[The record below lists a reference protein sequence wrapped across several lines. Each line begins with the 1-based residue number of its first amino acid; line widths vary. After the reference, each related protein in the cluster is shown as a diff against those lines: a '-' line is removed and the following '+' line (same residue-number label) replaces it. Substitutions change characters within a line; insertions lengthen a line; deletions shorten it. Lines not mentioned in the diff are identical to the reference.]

1 MSLIDH
7 YAADMDWTE
16 LYDGRDVFD
25 PIECAECAG
34 SGLYR
39 RATWAEPEEPCP
51 HCDGTGLI
59 DCNCPS
65 RCELHDELAA
75 RAERDTRPLTYRL
88 TDPWRFAQPLEPPF

>member
-16 LYDGRDVFD
+16 LCDGRDAFD

-59 DCNCPS
+59 DCNCPQC
-65 RCELHDELAA
+65 CELHEEQDDPTP
-75 RAERDTRPLTYRL
+75 RFTFPN
-88 TDPWRFAQPLEPPF
+88 PWRFAQPSEPPW

>member
-16 LYDGRDVFD
+16 LCDGRDAFD
-25 PIECAECAG
+25 PIECAECAECAG

-59 DCNCPS
+59 DCNCPGLCRYQEPS
-65 RCELHDELAA
+65 EPI
-75 RAERDTRPLTYRL
+75 DTSGWRN
-88 TDPWRFAQPLEPPF
+88 PWDVWANYTEPPF

>member
-16 LYDGRDVFD
+16 LCDGRDTFD

-39 RATWAEPEEPCP
+39 RATWVEPEEPCQ

-59 DCNCPS
+59 DCNCPG
-65 RCELHDELAA
+65 RCAHH
-75 RAERDTRPLTYRL
+75 RAHTLPEPGEPAPW
-88 TDPWRFAQPLEPPF
+88 TDPWAGYTEPPF